1 MADHRPKDNISLE
14 EARRIKNTFKL
25 IALSSV
31 VYIGIGVLA
40 MMKLEKLGFLDS
52 LYFSVVS
59 LTTVGYGDIT
69 PETSLGKIFV
79 MIYLIVGIGIIA
91 ALANNIIKN
100 VLASRVIK
108 DAIKKK
114 K

>member
-1 MADHRPKDNISLE
+1 MTDHRPKDNISLE
-14 EARRIKNTFKL
+14 EARRIRNTFKL
-25 IALSSV
+25 IALASV
-31 VYIGIGVLA
+31 VYIGIGVIA